1 MCSIAADFVREELLD
16 GFVVLPELGA
26 VALVE
31 DEDDAFGAQGL
42 GASPKVAKRQDVAAS
57 PR

>member
-16 GFVVLPELGA
+16 GFVVLAELGA

-31 DEDDAFGAQGL
+31 DHAFGAQGL
-42 GASPKVAKRQDVAAS
+42 GASSKVAKGQYVAAS